1 VAERFPGYD
10 VLAGRDTPS
19 WNAKTREVIEKRL
32 ALQVQDGVLT
42 PAQLATLQVIVH
54 RVCPDPP
61 GRPATTTLA
70 MIVHKIAE
78 NACVGYRHHLLPR
91 TAECWKR
98 GLDALEA
105 EARARYGVAFAALT
119 GENADIVL
127 RLVSLGDVRAG
138 EWADLPPKL
147 FWGWRL
153 LPDCI
158 AAHWSQPS
166 LWSAMGFGGP
176 AAPRG
181 YVRTGV
187 DRRDPWEAI
196 EAGEP
201 LRGLPRHRG

>member
-1 VAERFPGYD
+1 MAERFPDYD

-19 WNAKTREVIEKRL
+19 WNPKTREVIDQRL
-32 ALQVQDGVLT
+32 ALQVPDGVLT
-42 PAQLATLQVIVH
+42 STQLATLRMIVR

-61 GRPATTTLA
+61 ARPATTTLA
-70 MIVHKIAE
+70 MVVHKIAE
-78 NACVGYRHHLLPR
+78 NASEGYRHHRLPR
-91 TAECWKR
+91 TRECWER

-127 RLVSLGDVRAG
+127 RLVSLGDVRAK
-138 EWADLPPKL
+138 EWAELPPTL
-147 FWGWRL
+147 FWRWRL

-181 YVRTGV
+181 YVRTGI

>member
-1 VAERFPGYD
+1 VAERFPEYD
-10 VLAGRDTPS
+10 VLAQRDTPS
-19 WNAKTREVIEKRL
+19 WNAKTREVIDERL
-32 ALQVQDGVLT
+32 ALPVPDGALT
-42 PAQLATLQVIVH
+42 PTQLATLQRIVH

-61 GRPATTTLA
+61 GRPATSTLA
-70 MIVHKIAE
+70 IIVQKIAE
-78 NACVGYRHHLLPR
+78 NASVGYRHHSLPR
-91 TAECWKR
+91 VAECWKR
-98 GLDALEA
+98 GLDAIEA
-105 EARARYGVAFAALT
+105 EARARYGVAFTALT

-127 RLVSLGDVRAG
+127 RLVSLGDVRAA
-138 EWADLPPKL
+138 EWDAIPPKL
-147 FWGWRL
+147 FWRWRL

-181 YVRTGV
+181 YVRTGI